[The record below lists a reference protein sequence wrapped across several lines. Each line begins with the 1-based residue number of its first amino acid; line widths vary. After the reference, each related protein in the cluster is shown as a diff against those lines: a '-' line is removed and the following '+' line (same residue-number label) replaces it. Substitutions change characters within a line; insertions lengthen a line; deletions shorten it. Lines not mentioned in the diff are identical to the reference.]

1 MLGKLRQKVIKL
13 LNIID
18 THWHWYPPEIGL
30 QYKDYVALTE
40 EWTVI
45 MKLNLSPSLHSRSL
59 IDLDTMPAPYHH
71 HHHHHPPPNNHHR
84 HHQYHHDH

>member
-1 MLGKLRQKVIKL
+1 MLGKLRQKVMKL
-13 LNIID
+13 LNEIGI
-18 THWHWYPPEIGL
+18 HWHLYPPEIGL

-59 IDLDTMPAPYHH
+59 ID
-71 HHHHHPPPNNHHR
+71 
-84 HHQYHHDH
+84 